1 MTSEP
6 TSQRRILEAAFAAAV
21 TRCQADDSMRQY
33 LPDPPANGRLLILG
47 AGKAT
52 ARMAEVAEAHYRAEF
67 PDAAISG
74 LIAIPD
80 GETAELDLIDVR
92 RASHPLPDERSVRA
106 ATHMLALAHD
116 ATASDRVVVLIS
128 GGASAL
134 LCAPV
139 RGITLDDKRQLVES
153 MFAAG
158 ARIDE
163 LNAIRKF
170 LSAIKGGGLA
180 NACRPAPVTTLAV
193 SDVVGDNPDIIG
205 SAPTVPSYVSRDDI
219 RDLFSRYGIAA
230 PANIRRL
237 LSAPEEKPGLPGND
251 LDYHIIARPIDALRT
266 AAEVAEN
273 HGYRTRIL
281 GDDIEGDAAEEGAR
295 MAKLCAGRHGEKLAL
310 LSGGE
315 VTVAFSNGQ
324 HAGYGG
330 PNREFALALAL
341 NLQAVEPVSALVADT
356 DGVDGQ
362 SGKSGPIAGALVDGA
377 TITRAAE
384 QRLDALDCLSR
395 HDSGSFFESLGDEVI
410 TGPTR
415 TNVNDFRMILIN

>member
-1 MTSEP
+1 MTES

-21 TRCQADDSMRQY
+21 TRCQADESMRRY
-33 LPDPPANGRLLILG
+33 LPDPPADGRLLIFG

-52 ARMAEVAEAHYRAEF
+52 ARMAEVAETYYRTEF
-67 PDAAISG
+67 PQAAVSG
-74 LIAIPD
+74 LIVIPD
-80 GETAELDLIDVR
+80 GEPAQLDLIDVR
-92 RASHPLPDERSVRA
+92 RAAHPLSDERSVRA

-116 ATASDRVVVLIS
+116 ATANDRVVVLIS

-134 LCAPV
+134 LCAPAKGV
-139 RGITLDDKRQLVES
+139 TLTDQRQLVQA

-170 LSAIKGGGLA
+170 LSAIKGGRLA
-180 NACRPAPVTTLAV
+180 SACSPAPVTTLAI

-205 SAPTVPSYVSRDDI
+205 SGPTVPSYVSRDDV
-219 RDLFSRYGIAA
+219 RDLLSRYAIEA
-230 PANIRRL
+230 PQSVRSL
-237 LSAPEEKPGLPGND
+237 LTAPQEKPALAHAD
-251 LDYHIIARPIDALRT
+251 LNYHIIARPIDALQT
-266 AAEVAEN
+266 AAKLAAE

-281 GDDIEGDAAEEGAR
+281 GDDIEGNAAEEGAR
-295 MAKLCAGRHGEKLAL
+295 MATLCANHNDQKLAL

-315 VTVAFSNGQ
+315 VTVRFSNDQ

-341 NLQAVEPVSALVADT
+341 NLQTAERVSALVADT

-362 SGKSGPIAGALVDGA
+362 SGQTGPVAGALVDGG
-377 TITRAAE
+377 TIARASAH
-384 QRLDALDCLSR
+384 RLDALNHLER

>member
-1 MTSEP
+1 MW
-6 TSQRRILEAAFAAAV
+6 R
-21 TRCQADDSMRQY
+21 Y
-33 LPDPPANGRLLILG
+33 LPDPPDNGRLLILG

-52 ARMAEVAEAHYRAEF
+52 ARMAEIAEAYYRSEF
-67 PDAAISG
+67 PHAAVSG

-80 GETAELDLIDVR
+80 GEPAELDVIEAR
-92 RASHPLPDERSVRA
+92 RAAHPLPDERSVRA

-116 ATASDRVVVLIS
+116 ATASDRVVMLIS

-139 RGITLDDKRQLVES
+139 KGITLTDKRQLVEA

-158 ARIDE
+158 ASIDE
-163 LNAIRKF
+163 LNTIRKF

-180 NACRPAPVTTLAV
+180 NACKPAPVTTLAI
-193 SDVVGDNPDIIG
+193 SDVVGDDPDIIG
-205 SAPTVPSYVSRDDI
+205 SAPTVPSYVSRDDV
-219 RDLFSRYGIAA
+219 RDLLSRHGIEA
-230 PANIRRL
+230 PHGVQKL
-237 LSAPEEKPGLPGND
+237 LLAPQENPGHSGPD
-251 LDYHIIARPIDALRT
+251 LDYRIIARPIDALRT
-266 AAEVAEN
+266 AAKLAAD

-295 MAKLCAGRHGEKLAL
+295 MAKLCSDHNGQKLAL

-315 VTVAFSNGQ
+315 VTVAYSNGR

-330 PNREFALALAL
+330 PNREFALAFAL
-341 NLQAVEPVSALVADT
+341 NLETTGSVSALVADT

-362 SGKSGPIAGALVDGA
+362 SGSGGPVAGALVDGA
-377 TITRAAE
+377 TVARASA
-384 QRLDALDCLSR
+384 QSLDALGYLRR

-410 TGPTR
+410 TGRTR
-415 TNVNDFRMILIN
+415 TNVNDFRMVLIN